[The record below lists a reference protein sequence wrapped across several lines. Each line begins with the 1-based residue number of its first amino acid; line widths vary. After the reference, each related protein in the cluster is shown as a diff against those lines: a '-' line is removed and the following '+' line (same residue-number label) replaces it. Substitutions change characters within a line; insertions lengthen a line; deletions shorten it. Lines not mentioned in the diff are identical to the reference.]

1 MYRNILVPLDGSTFS
16 EHALPLA
23 IGLARRAQATLRLVH
38 VRNPLGAVYAEA
50 AVAYDSDLDRELKLR
65 EETYLEDLAARVRS
79 AAGVSARVALLEGP
93 VAPAIQAAVA
103 GTESQLVVM
112 TTHGRGPFARAW
124 LGSVADELTRSLP
137 VPLLLVRPG
146 EDTPDLARDVALRH
160 LLLPLDGSALAEAM
174 IEPAL
179 TLGTL
184 SDADYTL
191 LRVIKPILPIPHETE
206 AAALNARI
214 ILAMRAKI
222 EEMQHAM
229 HRDAQSYLDAVAQRL
244 RERSFRVHTKVA
256 VESQPAIAI
265 LREAVPPAIDAVA
278 LEAHGR
284 HGLPRLFLGSVAD
297 KVIRGA
303 AVPVLVHRPSHP

>member
-1 MYRNILVPLDGSTFS
+1 MYWNILVPLDGSTFS
-16 EHALPLA
+16 AHALPLA
-23 IGLARRAQATLRLVH
+23 IGLARRARATLRLVH
-38 VRNPLGAVYAEA
+38 IHNPLAAVYAEA
-50 AVAYDSDLDRELKLR
+50 AVAYDSTLERELKLR

-79 AAGVSARVALLEGP
+79 AAGVTARVVLLEGP
-93 VAPAIQAAVA
+93 VAPTIQIAVA

-112 TTHGRGPFARAW
+112 TTHGRGPFACAW

-146 EDTPDLARDVALRH
+146 EDAPDLTRDVALRH

-174 IEPAL
+174 LEPAL
-179 TLGTL
+179 ALGAL

-191 LRVIKPILPIPHETE
+191 FRVIKPILPAPRG
-206 AAALNARI
+206 AGGFALNARI
-214 ILAMRAKI
+214 QALRATI
-222 EEMQHAM
+222 EEMQHAV
-229 HRDAQSYLDAVAQRL
+229 HRDAQSYLDAVARRL

-256 VESQPAIAI
+256 VESQPAVAI
-265 LREAVPPAIDAVA
+265 LREAAPPVIDAVA
-278 LEAHGR
+278 LETHGR

-303 AVPVLVHRPSHP
+303 SVPVLVHRPSPP

>member
-1 MYRNILVPLDGSTFS
+1 MYRSILVPLDGSAFG

-23 IGLARRAQATLRLVH
+23 IGLARRANAILRLVH
-38 VRNPLGAVYAEA
+38 VHNPLAVTYSEA
-50 AVAYDSDLDRELKLR
+50 AVVYDSALERELKLR

-79 AAGVSARVALLEGP
+79 TAGVTARVVLLEGP
-93 VAPAIQAAVA
+93 VAPMIQAAVA

-112 TTHGRGPFARAW
+112 TTHGRGPFARVW
-124 LGSVADELTRSLP
+124 LGSVADELVRSLP

-146 EDTPDLARDVALRH
+146 EDAPDLARDVALRH

-174 IEPAL
+174 LEPAL
-179 TLGTL
+179 ALGAL
-184 SDADYTL
+184 ADADYTL
-191 LRVIKPILPIPHETE
+191 LRVIKPVLPNAWGAEG
-206 AAALNARI
+206 AALNARI
-214 ILAMRAKI
+214 QAMRAQI
-222 EEMQHAM
+222 EEMQHAL

-256 VESQPAIAI
+256 VESHPAVAI
-265 LREAVPPAIDAVA
+265 LSEAVPPAIDAVA
-278 LEAHGR
+278 LETHGR

-303 AVPVLVHRPSHP
+303 SVPVLVHRPPHP